1 MEKCHFVENI
11 QLLAFWAIRVEKK
24 YLRPGKKEG
33 EKSRK
38 GRRGSLKVREVVVV
52 GKNERKRKP

>member
-1 MEKCHFVENI
+1 MEKCRFVENI

-24 YLRPGKKEG
+24 YLWPGKKEG

-38 GRRGSLKVREVVVV
+38 GRRGSLKVREVVV
-52 GKNERKRKP
+52 GKKERKRKP